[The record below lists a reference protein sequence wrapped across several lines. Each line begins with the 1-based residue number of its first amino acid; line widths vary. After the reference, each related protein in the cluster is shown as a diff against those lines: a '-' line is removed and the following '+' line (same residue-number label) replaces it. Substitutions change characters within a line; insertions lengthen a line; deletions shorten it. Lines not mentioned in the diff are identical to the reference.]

1 MELDM
6 RTAPAASRTM
16 LWVGRV
22 ISTLM
27 VLFMLLDGVMKLV
40 KPAPVVDATVQ
51 LGFQQGDIAKMG
63 IIVLVCAILYAIPR
77 TAVLGAILLTG
88 WLGGA
93 VAAKLRIDSS
103 PLSTFA
109 PVIFGLF
116 VWLGIL
122 LRDRRLQ
129 ALIPLRRFAE
139 PM

>member
-1 MELDM
+1 
-6 RTAPAASRTM
+6 M
-16 LWVGRV
+16 LWIGRA

-27 VLFMLLDGVMKLV
+27 VLFMLLDGVMKLI
-40 KPAPVVDATVQ
+40 KPAPVVEATVQ

-63 IIVLVCAILYAIPR
+63 VIVLVCAILYAIPR

-103 PLSTFA
+103 PLSTFS
-109 PVIFGLF
+109 PVIFGVL

-122 LRDRRLQ
+122 LREPRLKM
-129 ALIPLRRFAE
+129 LIPLRQ
-139 PM
+139 

>member
-1 MELDM
+1 MELDSQ
-6 RTAPAASRTM
+6 TAPVASRTL

-22 ISTLM
+22 ITILM
-27 VLFMLLDGVMKLV
+27 VLFMLLDGVMKLI
-40 KPAPVVDATVQ
+40 KPAPVVEATVQ

-103 PLSTFA
+103 PLSTFS
-109 PVIFGLF
+109 PVIFGVL

-122 LRDRRLQ
+122 LREPRLKM
-129 ALIPLRRFAE
+129 LIPLCQ
-139 PM
+139 

>member
-6 RTAPAASRTM
+6 RTAPVASRTM

-22 ISTLM
+22 ITILM
-27 VLFMLLDGVMKLV
+27 VLFMLLDGVMKLI
-40 KPAPVVDATVQ
+40 KPAPVVEATVQ

-93 VAAKLRIDSS
+93 VAVKLRIDSS
-103 PLSTFA
+103 PLSTFS
-109 PVIFGLF
+109 PVIFGVL

-122 LRDRRLQ
+122 LREPRLKM
-129 ALIPLRRFAE
+129 LIPLRQ
-139 PM
+139 